1 MLKVIRKRTA
11 ATLLMA
17 APHRADKTFDAATNR
32 TDLGHADQ
40 LHPVALAVGGK
51 RLVGG
56 LTGSSSPVGSS
67 LAHRLIIRVSARSTI
82 VPTCAASRPLA
93 AETLGPAVG
102 GSRSSLVPQ
111 LLRPGTLPRNMTEAG
126 TCSHAATTTSPP
138 KICGVALASSGRF
151 SRIQSAATSTAR
163 ANMGRSRDASKG
175 NPEPPNPQI
184 RPATAARVRRP
195 RGVLRVRSRLNGR
208 PRPRAGPP
216 RGRGSLSVSAQA
228 VARDL
233 GIPCSAAIRGWTCTN
248 SPHAAA

>member
-67 LAHRLIIRVSARSTI
+67 LAHRLIIRGSARSTI

-93 AETLGPAVG
+93 AETLGSAVG

-126 TCSHAATTTSPP
+126 TCSH
-138 KICGVALASSGRF
+138 CGVALASSGRF

-233 GIPCSAAIRGWTCTN
+233 GIPCSAAIRDGRVRIRRT
-248 SPHAAA
+248 AA

>member
-67 LAHRLIIRVSARSTI
+67 LAHRLIIRGSARSTI

-93 AETLGPAVG
+93 AETLRFRGRRE
-102 GSRSSLVPQ
+102 SFQ
-111 LLRPGTLPRNMTEAG
+111 LSA
-126 TCSHAATTTSPP
+126 AATTPGNAPPQHDGGRNVFSLWCRTRKFRQVLADPVCRDIDSACEHGSKSRCEQRQSRTPESP
-138 KICGVALASSGRF
+138 F
-151 SRIQSAATSTAR
+151 
-163 ANMGRSRDASKG
+163 
-175 NPEPPNPQI
+175 

-233 GIPCSAAIRGWTCTN
+233 GIQGSCTRRVR
-248 SPHAAA
+248 S